1 MTEFTLLDSASAV
14 TALRETGDAARGFLG
29 LDPVTQND
37 PLLAKHLA
45 RMSAQLGQAGGTVV
59 GWAQNADQPRQATL
73 STTTGDAEAVRAM
86 VKFLAT
92 YQRCTTYVAMVPAGA
107 DAEKAFTGSG
117 FQEIGVLPE
126 HRYAGGT
133 YHDVRVYFGRT
144 EDTCPA

>member
-1 MTEFTLLDSASAV
+1 MTELRLLDAANAV
-14 TALRETGDAARGFLG
+14 AKLRETGDAARGFLG

-37 PLLAKHLA
+37 PLLAKHLT
-45 RMSAQLGQAGGTVV
+45 RMSAQLGQAGETVV
-59 GWAQNADQPRQATL
+59 GWAQNADQPRQAML
-73 STTTGDAEAVRAM
+73 ATTSGDAGAVRAM
-86 VKFLAT
+86 VTFLAK
-92 YQRCTTYVAMVPAGA
+92 YQRCTSYVALVPAGA

-117 FQEIGVLPE
+117 FREIGVLPG